1 MGSLYGQPIWR
12 GYMDSSY
19 APWIWTV
26 AKAKA
31 SPAAGSQGQ
40 AIKAEPAEDRHKANA
55 APVRAPAAEACP
67 FISKPMLCWVACL
80 PDGTPCQPFI
90 AGGLVSKAGPAPST
104 PQATASPRT
113 PPSSGGG
120 LSIYIYIYMYINI
133 SAHPQSGWIICM
145 DSLYWQ
151 FILTIQINCLYGQ
164 FILTA
169 FTESL
174 YGQFIWTMY
183 MESEFGEFIWRLHG
197 QLILTVYKDSLYGE
211 FIVTASIGSFNEQS
225 MWKVYMETFIWKV

>member
-1 MGSLYGQPIWR
+1 MKVYIESLCGPLVWWVHMDSLHWEFIWEVYMESLYGYGTGSLYGKSLWIGYMGSLYGQPIWR

-120 LSIYIYIYMYINI
+120 LSIYIYIYIYVYKYFGTPPI
-133 SAHPQSGWIICM
+133 WM
-145 DSLYWQ
+145 D
-151 FILTIQINCLYGQ
+151 NLYG
-164 FILTA
+164 
-169 FTESL
+169 
-174 YGQFIWTMY
+174 
-183 MESEFGEFIWRLHG
+183 
-197 QLILTVYKDSLYGE
+197 
-211 FIVTASIGSFNEQS
+211 
-225 MWKVYMETFIWKV
+225 